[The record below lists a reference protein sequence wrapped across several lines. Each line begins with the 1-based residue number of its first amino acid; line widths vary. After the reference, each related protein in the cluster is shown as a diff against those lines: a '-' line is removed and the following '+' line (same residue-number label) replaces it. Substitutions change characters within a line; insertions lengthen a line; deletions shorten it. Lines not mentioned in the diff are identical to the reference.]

1 LGGLTNMLSVCLAS
15 FYLSFLLVIGMKDLL
30 IFAGLK
36 YSDGNVTDI
45 LKLMLVFDLIILFSL
60 PLMIML
66 TGGSC

>member
-1 LGGLTNMLSVCLAS
+1 MLSVCLAS